1 LEVNVIRVL
10 VGESKAVLRAGL
22 RLILAQIADIYV
34 DAEAF
39 DAIQLLQRVHNEA
52 WDVVLLDLDMP
63 ARGGHFTLLR
73 ELKRIRRRVPVLA
86 LLPHPE
92 DCYGMLALE
101 AGASGCITAESAP
114 DEIADGIRKLAGGL
128 MYVTSALAQALA
140 RRVGR
145 PEGGG
150 QRHETLSEREFEVF
164 LSLASGVTL
173 TDIASNL
180 MLSTKTVSTYRAR
193 VLAKMNV
200 VSNAQI
206 TQYALE
212 NELIGACMQFTCP
225 VAWTSR
231 CQRDGGEPRPRT
243 LVT

>member
-1 LEVNVIRVL
+1 VIRVL
-10 VGESKAVLRAGL
+10 VGESKAVFRAGL
-22 RLILAQIADIYV
+22 RLILAEIADIYV

-101 AGASGCITAESAP
+101 AGASGCITSESAP

-128 MYVTSALAQALA
+128 MHVTSPLAHALA
-140 RRVGR
+140 RRAGR
-145 PEGGG
+145 PEGGRL
-150 QRHETLSEREFEVF
+150 RHERLSEREFEVF
-164 LSLASGVTL
+164 LSLASGETL
-173 TDIASNL
+173 TSIASGL
-180 MLSTKTVSTYRAR
+180 MLSAKTVSTCRAR

-200 VSNAQI
+200 ASNAQI

-212 NELIGACMQFTCP
+212 NKLIGTCMQFTCP
-225 VAWTSR
+225 TMWTTRSQKR
-231 CQRDGGEPRPRT
+231 
-243 LVT
+243 